1 MSTFAGPVQVA
12 SNFLSRGDEPV
23 PDEGG
28 TRFFGS
34 ERAPESAEDFGARH
48 EAWESM
54 GAYRDRKWG
63 GKGTAS
69 GVGKE
74 MGKMAIGQVWSGELA
89 LKLDKEY
96 VQKERPVGVEAHW
109 RLLRTFS
116 RHHLLVADVCKLR
129 SPASRHRCRRMQD

>member
-74 MGKMAIGQVWSGELA
+74 MGKMAIGQVWSGRFDINNVHSFA
-89 LKLDKEY
+89 S
-96 VQKERPVGVEAHW
+96 ATAS
-109 RLLRTFS
+109 LLRTLL
-116 RHHLLVADVCKLR
+116 RTLPLDHL
-129 SPASRHRCRRMQD
+129 PASLSALTVRVR